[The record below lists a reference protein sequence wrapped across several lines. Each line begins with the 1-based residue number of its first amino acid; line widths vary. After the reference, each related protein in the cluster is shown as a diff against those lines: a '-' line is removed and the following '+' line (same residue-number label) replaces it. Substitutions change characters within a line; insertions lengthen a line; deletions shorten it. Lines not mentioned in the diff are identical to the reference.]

1 VITQASAATH
11 TFQAPDLFML
21 TWGLIASAFALLT
34 VTNFRGFADKYA
46 RRWAASSARQRKL
59 PPWRS
64 QLPQDPAEQT
74 RRVRLLAI
82 PFAVAGPVVT
92 VIGIVSIRRG
102 GTGASEPALPSPY
115 CYLLIGFAAV
125 GVAWSWRSR
134 SGLFWH
140 SDWHHGWR
148 LGVALLSSV
157 GLLVFGTGLALGQ
170 LTLAVAGMAVGAA
183 AFLILVMRDPR

>member
-11 TFQAPDLFML
+11 TVQPPAEFLLA
-21 TWGLIASAFALLT
+21 WGLIASAFGLLT

-46 RRWAASSARQRKL
+46 RRWAASSARRRNL

-64 QLPQDPAEQT
+64 QPPQDPAEQT
-74 RRVRLLAI
+74 RRARLLAI

-92 VIGIVSIRRG
+92 VIGIVTIRRG
-102 GTGASEPALPSPY
+102 GTGASEPSLPSPY

-125 GVAWSWRSR
+125 GVAWSWLSR
-134 SGLFWH
+134 SGWFRH
-140 SDWHHGWR
+140 SDWRHGWR
-148 LGVALLSSV
+148 LGVALLSSA

-170 LTLAVAGMAVGAA
+170 LTIAVAGMAVGAA
-183 AFLILVMRDPR
+183 AFLILVTKDPR